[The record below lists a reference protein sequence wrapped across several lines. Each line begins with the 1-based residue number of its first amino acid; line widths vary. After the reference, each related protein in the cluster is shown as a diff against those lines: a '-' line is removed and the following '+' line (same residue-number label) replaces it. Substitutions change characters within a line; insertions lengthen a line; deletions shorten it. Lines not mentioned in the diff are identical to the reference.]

1 MNPELIK
8 DKVIAITGG
17 GAGLGL
23 ATAQALVKH
32 GAKVALLGRR
42 QDVLDKAVAELG
54 KDASGKQNAKG
65 FVCDVIKK
73 SDVTKAF
80 ADLHAHFGKLD
91 GIVNNAGIARPDPV
105 EHMTEDDIVAQL
117 NTNLLGTI
125 FCSQVA
131 IPLLRANGH
140 GLILNLSS
148 ATVRHDNEISHLSV
162 YAATK
167 AAVDRFSKELR
178 EEVKA
183 DRICVTV
190 FSPGAVFTEFGLGWD
205 EKKMSAALHEWQKK
219 GKTFDGYMKPEVI
232 GSSIAMC
239 FAYPKGVAVDFMEVK
254 PSKVSEKPLF

>member
-23 ATAQALVKH
+23 ATAHALVKS

-54 KDASGKQNAKG
+54 EKNAQG
-65 FVCDVIKK
+65 FVCDVTRK
-73 SDVTKAF
+73 SDVEAAF
-80 ADLHAHFGKLD
+80 SALHAYFGKLD
-91 GIVNNAGIARPDPV
+91 GLVNNAGIARPDPV
-105 EHMTEDDIVAQL
+105 EKMSESDIVAQI

-125 FCSQVA
+125 FCSQAA

-148 ATVRHDNEISHLSV
+148 ATVRHDNEISHLAV

-178 EEVKA
+178 EELKE

-205 EKKMSAALHEWQKK
+205 QQKMSSALHAWQKK
-219 GKTFDGYMKPEVI
+219 GKTFDGYMKPDVI

>member
-23 ATAQALVKH
+23 ATARALVAL

-42 QDVLDKAVAELG
+42 ADVLEKAVAELG
-54 KDASGKQNAKG
+54 AANAAG
-65 FVCDVIKK
+65 FVCDVTKK
-73 SDVTKAF
+73 ADVVQAF
-80 ADLHAHFGKLD
+80 GALHAHFGKLD
-91 GIVNNAGIARPDPV
+91 GLVNNAGIARPDPV
-105 EHMTEDDIVAQL
+105 EHMQENDIVAQI

-125 FCSQVA
+125 FCSQAA
-131 IPLLRANGH
+131 ISLLRQNGS
-140 GLILNLSS
+140 GLIVNLSS
-148 ATVRHDNEISHLSV
+148 ATVRHDNEISHLAV

-205 EKKMSAALHEWQKK
+205 EKKMSAALHDWQKK

-239 FAYPKGVAVDFMEVK
+239 FGYPRGVAVDFMEVK
-254 PSKVSEKPLF
+254 PSKVTEKPLF

>member
-17 GAGLGL
+17 GAGLGF
-23 ATAQALVKH
+23 AAAQALVKL

-54 KDASGKQNAKG
+54 SDNARG
-65 FVCDVIKK
+65 FTC
-73 SDVTKAF
+73 DVTKKADVQRAF
-80 ADLHAHFGKLD
+80 AALHAHFGKLD
-91 GIVNNAGIARPDPV
+91 GLVNNAGIARPDPV
-105 EHMTEDDIVAQL
+105 EHMTEEDIVAQL
-117 NTNLLGTI
+117 NTNLLGLI
-125 FCSQVA
+125 FCCQAA
-131 IPLLRANGH
+131 IPLLRANDH

-148 ATVRHDNEISHLSV
+148 ATVRHENEISHLAV

-178 EEVKA
+178 DEVKG
-183 DRICVTV
+183 DRIGVTV

-205 EKKMSAALHEWQKK
+205 PQKMSAALHDWQKK

-232 GSSIAMC
+232 GSSIALC
-239 FAYPKGVAVDFMEVK
+239 FGYPKGVAVEFMEVK
-254 PSKVSEKPLF
+254 PCKVTEKPLF

>member
-23 ATAQALVKH
+23 ATAQALVKL

-54 KDASGKQNAKG
+54 AAHACG
-65 FVCDVIKK
+65 FVCDVTRKP
-73 SDVTKAF
+73 DVEKAF
-80 ADLHAHFGKLD
+80 AALHAHFGKLD
-91 GIVNNAGIARPDPV
+91 GLVNNAGIARPDPV
-105 EHMTEDDIVAQL
+105 EKMSEADIVAQI
-117 NTNLLGTI
+117 NTNFLGTI
-125 FCSQVA
+125 FCCQAA

-219 GKTFDGYMKPEVI
+219 GKTFDGYMKPDVI

>member
-23 ATAQALVKH
+23 ATAQALVKQ

-54 KDASGKQNAKG
+54 EQNACG
-65 FVCDVIKK
+65 FVCDVTKK
-73 SDVTKAF
+73 ADVTKAF
-80 ADLHAHFGKLD
+80 SALHTHFGKLD
-91 GIVNNAGIARPDPV
+91 GLVNNAGIARPDPI
-105 EHMTEDDIVAQL
+105 EHMSEDDIVAQI

-131 IPLLRANGH
+131 IPLLKQNGS

-148 ATVRHDNEISHLSV
+148 ATVRHDNEISHLAV

-239 FAYPKGVAVDFMEVK
+239 FGYPKGVAVDFMEVK
-254 PSKVSEKPLF
+254 PSKVSDKPLF

>member
-8 DKVIAITGG
+8 DKVVAITGG

-42 QDVLDKAVAELG
+42 QEVLDKAVAELG
-54 KDASGKQNAKG
+54 AECAAG
-65 FVCDVIKK
+65 FICDVARKTE
-73 SDVTKAF
+73 VEKAF

-91 GIVNNAGIARPDPV
+91 GVVNNAGIARPDPIEKMEEFDV
-105 EHMTEDDIVAQL
+105 VAQI

-131 IPLLRANGH
+131 IPLLRQNGS
-140 GLILNLSS
+140 GLIVNLSS

-167 AAVDRFSKELR
+167 AAVERFSKELR
-178 EEVKA
+178 EEVKT

-190 FSPGAVFTEFGLGWD
+190 FSPGAVFTEFGMGWD
-205 EKKMSAALHEWQKK
+205 PQKMSAALHEWQKK
-219 GKTFDGYMKPEVI
+219 GKSFDGYMKPEVV
-232 GSSIAMC
+232 GGSIAMC
-239 FAYPKGVAVDFMEVK
+239 FAYPKGVAAEFMEVK
-254 PSKVSEKPLF
+254 PAKVSEKPLF

>member
-8 DKVIAITGG
+8 DKVVAITGG

-42 QDVLDKAVAELG
+42 QEVLDKAVAELG
-54 KDASGKQNAKG
+54 AECAAG
-65 FVCDVIKK
+65 FICDVAKK
-73 SDVTKAF
+73 TEVEKAF

-91 GIVNNAGIARPDPV
+91 GVVNNAGIARPDPIEKMEEFDV
-105 EHMTEDDIVAQL
+105 VAQI

-131 IPLLRANGH
+131 IPLLRQNGS
-140 GLILNLSS
+140 GLIVNLSS
-148 ATVRHDNEISHLSV
+148 ATVRHGNEISHLSV

-167 AAVDRFSKELR
+167 AAVERFSKELR

-190 FSPGAVFTEFGLGWD
+190 FSPGAVFTEFGMGWD
-205 EKKMSAALHEWQKK
+205 PQKMSAALHEWQKK
-219 GKTFDGYMKPEVI
+219 GKSFDGYMKPEVV
-232 GSSIAMC
+232 GGSIAMC
-239 FAYPKGVAVDFMEVK
+239 FAYPKGVAVEFMEVK
-254 PSKVSEKPLF
+254 PAKVSEKPLF

>member
-23 ATAQALVKH
+23 ATAQALVKL

-42 QDVLDKAVAELG
+42 QDVLDKAAAELG
-54 KDASGKQNAKG
+54 AAHACG
-65 FVCDVIKK
+65 FVCDVTRKP
-73 SDVTKAF
+73 DVEKAF
-80 ADLHAHFGKLD
+80 AALHAHFGKLD
-91 GIVNNAGIARPDPV
+91 GLVNNAGIARPDPV
-105 EHMTEDDIVAQL
+105 EKMSEADIVAQI
-117 NTNLLGTI
+117 NTNFLGTI
-125 FCSQVA
+125 FCCQAA

-219 GKTFDGYMKPEVI
+219 GKTFDGYMKPDVI

>member
-17 GAGLGL
+17 GAGLGF
-23 ATAQALVKH
+23 ATAQALVKL

-42 QDVLDKAVAELG
+42 QDVLDKAVSELG
-54 KDASGKQNAKG
+54 SEHAQG
-65 FVCDVIKK
+65 FAC
-73 SDVTKAF
+73 DVTKKADVVRAF
-80 ADLHAHFGKLD
+80 AALHAHFGKLD
-91 GIVNNAGIARPDPV
+91 GLVNNAGIARPDPV
-105 EHMTEDDIVAQL
+105 EHMTEEDIVAQL
-117 NTNLLGTI
+117 NTNLLGLV
-125 FCSQVA
+125 FCCQAA

-148 ATVRHDNEISHLSV
+148 ATVRHENEISHLAV

-183 DRICVTV
+183 DRIGVTV

-205 EKKMSAALHEWQKK
+205 PQKMSAALHDWQKK

-239 FAYPKGVAVDFMEVK
+239 FGYPKGVAIEFMEVK
-254 PSKVSEKPLF
+254 PCKITEKPLF

>member
-17 GAGLGL
+17 GAGLGF
-23 ATAQALVKH
+23 ATAQALVKL

-54 KDASGKQNAKG
+54 EAQAKG
-65 FVCDVIKK
+65 FVCDVTKK

-80 ADLHAHFGKLD
+80 AALHAHFGKLD

>member
-17 GAGLGL
+17 GAGLGF
-23 ATAQALVKH
+23 ATAQALVKLS
-32 GAKVALLGRR
+32 AKVALLGRR
-42 QDVLDKAVAELG
+42 QDVLDKAVSELG
-54 KDASGKQNAKG
+54 SEHAQG
-65 FVCDVIKK
+65 FAC
-73 SDVTKAF
+73 DVTKKADVVRAF
-80 ADLHAHFGKLD
+80 AALHAHFGKLD
-91 GIVNNAGIARPDPV
+91 GLVNNAGIARPDPV
-105 EHMTEDDIVAQL
+105 EHMTEEDIVAQL
-117 NTNLLGTI
+117 NTNLLGLV
-125 FCSQVA
+125 FCCQAA

-148 ATVRHDNEISHLSV
+148 ATVRHENEISHLAV

-178 EEVKA
+178 EEVKE
-183 DRICVTV
+183 DRIGVTV

-205 EKKMSAALHEWQKK
+205 PQKMSAALHDWQKK

-239 FAYPKGVAVDFMEVK
+239 FGYPKGVAIEFMEVK
-254 PSKVSEKPLF
+254 PCKITEKPLF

>member
-23 ATAQALVKH
+23 ATAQALVKL

-42 QDVLDKAVAELG
+42 QEVLDKAVAELG
-54 KDASGKQNAKG
+54 AVQACG
-65 FVCDVIKK
+65 FVCDVTKK
-73 SDVTKAF
+73 ADVERAF
-80 ADLHAHFGKLD
+80 AALHAHFGKLD
-91 GIVNNAGIARPDPV
+91 GLVNNAGIARPDPIEKMEEV
-105 EHMTEDDIVAQL
+105 DVVAQI

-125 FCSQVA
+125 FCTQAA

-140 GLILNLSS
+140 GLIVNLSS
-148 ATVRHDNEISHLSV
+148 ATVRHDNEVSHLAV

-205 EKKMSAALHEWQKK
+205 QQKMSAALHEWQKK
-219 GKTFDGYMKPEVI
+219 GKYFDGYMKPEVV

-254 PSKVSEKPLF
+254 PAKVSEKPLF

>member
-8 DKVIAITGG
+8 DKIIAITGG
-17 GAGLGL
+17 GAGLGF
-23 ATAQALVKH
+23 ATAQALVKL

-54 KDASGKQNAKG
+54 QASAAG
-65 FVCDVIKK
+65 FVCDVTKK
-73 SDVTKAF
+73 TDVTKAF
-80 ADLHAHFGKLD
+80 SALHAHFGKLD
-91 GIVNNAGIARPDPV
+91 GLVNNAGIARPDPV
-105 EHMTEDDIVAQL
+105 ENMTEDDIVAQL
-117 NTNLLGTI
+117 NTNFLGTI
-125 FCSQVA
+125 YCCQAA
-131 IPLLRANGH
+131 IPLLRENGH

-148 ATVRHDNEISHLSV
+148 ATVRHDNEISHLAV

-205 EKKMSAALHEWQKK
+205 PAKMSAALHDWQKK
-219 GKTFDGYMKPEVI
+219 GKTFDGYMKPDVI

-239 FAYPKGVAVDFMEVK
+239 FGYPKGVSVDFMEVK
-254 PSKVSEKPLF
+254 PSKVTEKPLF

>member
-17 GAGLGL
+17 GAGLGF
-23 ATAQALVKH
+23 ATAQALVKY

-54 KDASGKQNAKG
+54 EAHAKG
-65 FVCDVIKK
+65 FVCDVTKK
-73 SDVTKAF
+73 ADVTKTF
-80 ADLHAHFGKLD
+80 AQLHAYFGKLD

-105 EHMTEDDIVAQL
+105 ELMTEDDIVAQL

-125 FCSQVA
+125 FCSQAA
-131 IPLLRANGH
+131 IPLLRNNGS
-140 GLILNLSS
+140 GLILNISS

-178 EEVKA
+178 EEVKT

-239 FAYPKGVAVDFMEVK
+239 FGYPKGVAVDFMEVK

>member
-23 ATAQALVKH
+23 ATAQALVKL
-32 GAKVALLGRR
+32 GARVALLGRR
-42 QDVLDKAVAELG
+42 QDVLDKAVAGLG
-54 KDASGKQNAKG
+54 SANAAG
-65 FVCDVIKK
+65 FVCDVTKK
-73 SDVTKAF
+73 SDVVKAF

-91 GIVNNAGIARPDPV
+91 GLVNNAGIARPDPV
-105 EHMTEDDIVAQL
+105 EKMTEEDIVAQL

-125 FCSQVA
+125 FCCQAA

-148 ATVRHDNEISHLSV
+148 ATVRHDNEISHLAV

-178 EEVKA
+178 EEVKE

-205 EKKMSAALHEWQKK
+205 PAKMSAALHDWQKK

-239 FAYPKGVAVDFMEVK
+239 FGYPKGVAVDFMEVK
-254 PSKVSEKPLF
+254 PSKITEKPLF

>member
-23 ATAQALVKH
+23 AAAQALVKH

-54 KDASGKQNAKG
+54 AAHACG
-65 FVCDVIKK
+65 FVCDVTRK
-73 SDVTKAF
+73 SDVENAF
-80 ADLHAHFGKLD
+80 ATLHAHFGKLD
-91 GIVNNAGIARPDPV
+91 GLVNNAGIARPDPV
-105 EHMTEDDIVAQL
+105 EKMAEADIVAQI
-117 NTNLLGTI
+117 NTNFLGTI
-125 FCSQVA
+125 FCCQAA

-219 GKTFDGYMKPEVI
+219 GKTFDGYMKPDVI
-232 GSSIAMC
+232 GGSIAMC

>member
-1 MNPELIK
+1 MNLELIK

-54 KDASGKQNAKG
+54 EAHAKG
-65 FVCDVIKK
+65 FVCDVTIK
-73 SDVTKAF
+73 SDITKAF
-80 ADLHAHFGKLD
+80 AELHAHFGKLD
-91 GIVNNAGIARPDPV
+91 GLVNNAGIARPDPV
-105 EHMTEDDIVAQL
+105 EIMSEEDILAQI

-125 FCSQVA
+125 FCCQAA
-131 IPLLRANGH
+131 IPLLKQNGS

-148 ATVRHDNEISHLSV
+148 ATVRHDNEISHLAV

-178 EEVKA
+178 EEVKG

-205 EKKMSAALHEWQKK
+205 EKKLSAALHDWQKK
-219 GKTFDGYMKPEVI
+219 GKMFDGYMKPEVI

-239 FAYPKGVAVDFMEVK
+239 FGYPKGVSVDFMEVK

>member
-54 KDASGKQNAKG
+54 AAHACG
-65 FVCDVIKK
+65 FVCDVTRKP
-73 SDVTKAF
+73 DVEKAF
-80 ADLHAHFGKLD
+80 AALHAHFGKLD
-91 GIVNNAGIARPDPV
+91 GLVNNAGIARPDPV
-105 EHMTEDDIVAQL
+105 EKMSEADIVAQI
-117 NTNLLGTI
+117 NTNFLGAI
-125 FCSQVA
+125 FCCQAA

-219 GKTFDGYMKPEVI
+219 GKTFDGYMKPDVI

>member
-17 GAGLGL
+17 GAGLGF
-23 ATAQALVKH
+23 ATAQALVKL

-54 KDASGKQNAKG
+54 SQNAHG
-65 FVCDVIKK
+65 FVCDVTKK
-73 SDVTKAF
+73 ADVTKAF
-80 ADLHAHFGKLD
+80 SDLHTHFGKLD
-91 GIVNNAGIARPDPV
+91 GLINNAGIARPDPV
-105 EHMTEDDIVAQL
+105 EKMTEDDVVAQI

-125 FCSQVA
+125 FCCQAA
-131 IPLLRANGH
+131 IPLLKANGS

-148 ATVRHDNEISHLSV
+148 ATVRHDNEISHLAV

-178 EEVKA
+178 EELKG

-205 EKKMSAALHEWQKK
+205 PVKMSAALHEWQKK

-232 GSSIAMC
+232 GNSIAMC
-239 FAYPKGVAVDFMEVK
+239 FGYPKGVSVDFMEVK

>member
-17 GAGLGL
+17 GAGLGF

-32 GAKVALLGRR
+32 GTKVALLGRR

-54 KDASGKQNAKG
+54 ETHAKG
-65 FVCDVIKK
+65 FVCDVTKK
-73 SDVTKAF
+73 ADVTKAF
-80 ADLHAHFGKLD
+80 AELHAHFGKLD
-91 GIVNNAGIARPDPV
+91 GLVNNAGIARPDPV
-105 EHMTEDDIVAQL
+105 EFMTEDDIVAQL

-125 FCSQVA
+125 FCSQAA
-131 IPLLRANGH
+131 IPLLRENGS

-232 GSSIAMC
+232 GGSIAMC
-239 FAYPKGVAVDFMEVK
+239 FGYPKGVAVDFMEVK

>member
-1 MNPELIK
+1 MNPELIR
-8 DKVIAITGG
+8 DKVVAITGG

-23 ATAQALVKH
+23 ATAQALVKL

-54 KDASGKQNAKG
+54 AGNAAG
-65 FVCDVIKK
+65 FACDVTKK
-73 SDVTKAF
+73 SDVTRAF
-80 ADLHAHFGKLD
+80 AALHAHFGKLD
-91 GIVNNAGIARPDPV
+91 GLVNNAGIARPDPV
-105 EHMTEDDIVAQL
+105 EQMTEEDIVAQI
-117 NTNLLGTI
+117 NTNLLGLI
-125 FCSQVA
+125 FCCQAA
-131 IPLLRANGH
+131 IPFLRSNGH
-140 GLILNLSS
+140 GLIVNLSS
-148 ATVRHDNEISHLSV
+148 ATVRHDNEISHLAV

-167 AAVDRFSKELR
+167 AAVDRFSRELR

-205 EKKMSAALHEWQKK
+205 PQKMSAALHDWQKK

-239 FAYPKGVAVDFMEVK
+239 FGYPKGVAVDFMEVK
-254 PSKVSEKPLF
+254 PSKVTEKPLF

>member
-1 MNPELIK
+1 MNPELING
-8 DKVIAITGG
+8 KVIAITGG

-23 ATAQALVKH
+23 ATAQVLVKF

-54 KDASGKQNAKG
+54 ADNAAG
-65 FVCDVIKK
+65 FVCDVAKK
-73 SDVTKAF
+73 SEVEKAF
-80 ADLHAHFGKLD
+80 AALHAHFGKLD
-91 GIVNNAGIARPDPV
+91 GLVNNAGIARPDPI
-105 EHMTEDDIVAQL
+105 EKMDEADIVAQI

-131 IPLLRANGH
+131 IPLLRQNGS
-140 GLILNLSS
+140 GLIVNLSS
-148 ATVRHDNEISHLSV
+148 ATVRHDNEISHLAV

-167 AAVDRFSKELR
+167 AAVYRFSKELR
-178 EEVKA
+178 EEVKG

-205 EKKMSAALHEWQKK
+205 PQKLSTALHDWQKK
-219 GKTFDGYMKPEVI
+219 GKNFDGYMKPEVI

-254 PSKVSEKPLF
+254 PAKLSEKPLF

>member
-17 GAGLGL
+17 GAGLGF
-23 ATAQALVKH
+23 ATAQALVKL

-42 QDVLDKAVAELG
+42 QDVLDKAVAGLG
-54 KDASGKQNAKG
+54 DTHAKG
-65 FVCDVIKK
+65 FVCDVTQKAG
-73 SDVTKAF
+73 VTKAF
-80 ADLHAHFGKLD
+80 SGLHAHFGKLD
-91 GIVNNAGIARPDPV
+91 GVVNNAGIARPDPV
-105 EHMTEDDIVAQL
+105 EFMTEDDIVAQL

-125 FCSQVA
+125 FCSQAA
-131 IPLLRANGH
+131 IPLLRENGS

-219 GKTFDGYMKPEVI
+219 GKMFDGYMKPEVI

-239 FAYPKGVAVDFMEVK
+239 FGYPKGVAVDFMEVK
-254 PSKVSEKPLF
+254 PNKVSEKPLF

>member
-54 KDASGKQNAKG
+54 AAHACG
-65 FVCDVIKK
+65 FVCDVTRKP
-73 SDVTKAF
+73 DVEKAF
-80 ADLHAHFGKLD
+80 AALHAHFGKLD
-91 GIVNNAGIARPDPV
+91 GLVNNAGIARPDPV
-105 EHMTEDDIVAQL
+105 EKMSEADIVAQI
-117 NTNLLGTI
+117 NTNFLGTI
-125 FCSQVA
+125 FCCQAA

-219 GKTFDGYMKPEVI
+219 GKTFDGYMKPDVI